1 MRALSKRC
9 GWPQALKRDIV
20 LAVCVLAMTGGL
32 GVRWRATDSLSYS
45 SSVSSQMVKG
55 PSFISDTSIIAANL
69 PVSTRGTSLRAWETN
84 SS

>member
-1 MRALSKRC
+1 MLALSKRC
-9 GWPQALKRDIV
+9 ERLQLAAGSV

-55 PSFISDTSIIAANL
+55 PSFISDTSIIAPNS
-69 PVSTRGTSLRAWETN
+69 PVSTRGTSLLA
-84 SS
+84 